1 MFYCFYTFIMATLV
15 VAMIIHRP
23 CLQQSETLL
32 RKAYLL
38 LTPILFLAILH
49 SESWMRRNLYDSSQD
64 DEERKQKIVCS

>member
-38 LTPILFLAILH
+38 LTPMLFLAILH
-49 SESWMRRNLYDSSQD
+49 LESWMRRNLHDSSQD
-64 DEERKQKIVCS
+64 KKKESSK